1 MIILVIR
8 VADKERRKEYE
19 SYLQDMNEKLKDR
32 PLLFERESQTNARN
46 KAHKRYEEIL
56 RDAGI
61 EGDELGSFLEGESD
75 GMSNSVSYI
84 VAQSESVSEGDDIYS
99 EQSESE
105 QNNEDG
111 SEVVNDEEEDD
122 DTDDGSYDP
131 PESENES

>member
-105 QNNEDG
+105 QNNEDR
-111 SEVVNDEEEDD
+111 SEVVNDDEEDD

>member
-8 VADKERRKEYE
+8 AADNERRKEYE

-75 GMSNSVSYI
+75 GMSNPVSYI
-84 VAQSESVSEGDDIYS
+84 VAQSESESEGDDIYS

>member
-1 MIILVIR
+1 M
-8 VADKERRKEYE
+8 ADNERRKEYE

-75 GMSNSVSYI
+75 GTSNPVSYV
-84 VAQSESVSEGDDIYS
+84 VAQSESECDDIYS

-105 QNNEDG
+105 QSNEDG
-111 SEVVNDEEEDD
+111 SEVVIDEKDAAAG
-122 DTDDGSYDP
+122 DGGYAPS
-131 PESENES
+131 ESESESNESDFEQ